1 MKPAVQGVSVNG
13 VTLFTPLSI
22 VTGGNDVIAI
32 DNDTGATFWY
42 RSFGAAPSAA
52 ACAAPVAATR
62 VALLESPPPTAP
74 RGGGGAAA
82 GGGRGGYS
90 GSVGNP
96 GEGA

>member
-42 RSFGAAPSAA
+42 KSFGAVPSTS
-52 ACAAPVAATR
+52 ACAAAGSLPGHLRLPWRGKLSVVVYASLVCRRTTAARSTSAAWKSATR
-62 VALLESPPPTAP
+62 
-74 RGGGGAAA
+74 
-82 GGGRGGYS
+82 
-90 GSVGNP
+90 
-96 GEGA
+96 